1 MYLSRIHWDEFI
13 RIHLGWWNM
22 IKGIIFPLLFSPTPL
37 CVDRNQGIG
46 FLNDPRRLNVA
57 LTRAKY
63 GLIICGNAKAICL
76 CQRCISFVQCLFMVA
91 RFWGSNSVPNHRCG
105 WTCLLLR
112 LVFFSNQFSWQKHF
126 VRLSHYKKYE
136 LVVEGALSN
145 LRQFSTQSVGK
156 WMKMAAEAE
165 AVSLLF
171 DVSYLQSC
179 EVSHHLQ
186 QAHAIAISLPCER
199 THWCWGTLQI
209 DGSKLLHLC
218 NCNEYSIYRYY

>member
-1 MYLSRIHWDEFI
+1 MRNDEAASPKLHFFCFKGRVLRYLSRIHWDEFI
-13 RIHLGWWNM
+13 RIDLGWLNM
-22 IKGIIFPLLFSPTPL
+22 IKGIIFPLLFSPTPF

-112 LVFFSNQFSWQKHF
+112 LVLFFQTNFHDK
-126 VRLSHYKKYE
+126 
-136 LVVEGALSN
+136 
-145 LRQFSTQSVGK
+145 
-156 WMKMAAEAE
+156 
-165 AVSLLF
+165 
-171 DVSYLQSC
+171 
-179 EVSHHLQ
+179 
-186 QAHAIAISLPCER
+186 
-199 THWCWGTLQI
+199 
-209 DGSKLLHLC
+209 
-218 NCNEYSIYRYY
+218 SIL

>member
-1 MYLSRIHWDEFI
+1 MAKAQDFILLSCVRSNQFSPQTWEMTKQRVPNSNFFCFKGRVLRYLSRIHWDEFK
-13 RIHLGWWNM
+13 RIHLGWLNM

-112 LVFFSNQFSWQKHF
+112 LVLFFQTNFHDK
-126 VRLSHYKKYE
+126 
-136 LVVEGALSN
+136 
-145 LRQFSTQSVGK
+145 
-156 WMKMAAEAE
+156 
-165 AVSLLF
+165 
-171 DVSYLQSC
+171 
-179 EVSHHLQ
+179 
-186 QAHAIAISLPCER
+186 
-199 THWCWGTLQI
+199 
-209 DGSKLLHLC
+209 
-218 NCNEYSIYRYY
+218 SIL